1 MPNFVV
7 ITEQGPRW
15 AQSLPIQR
23 QEGWEKHAAFMK
35 ALEVHGVVLL
45 GGPLTSGSKNRAL
58 LILTASDEAAALA
71 RLSEDPFLRSGV
83 LKIIESYPWEVR
95 YGRLP

>member
-15 AQSLPIQR
+15 AESLPIQR
-23 QEGWEKHAAFMK
+23 QEGWDNHATFMK
-35 ALEVHGVVLL
+35 ALEMQGVVLL

-58 LILTASDEAAALA
+58 LILTAQDEAAARA
-71 RLSEDPFLRSGV
+71 RLSEDPFVRSGV
-83 LKIIESYPWEVR
+83 LKIVESYPWEVR

>member
-15 AQSLPIQR
+15 VESLPIQR
-23 QEGWEKHAAFMK
+23 QEGWDTHAAFMK
-35 ALEVHGVVLL
+35 ALEMQGAVLL

-58 LILTASDEAAALA
+58 LILAASDEAAALA
-71 RLSEDPFLRSGV
+71 LLAKDPFVYSGV
-83 LKIIESYPWEVR
+83 LKIVESYPWEVR